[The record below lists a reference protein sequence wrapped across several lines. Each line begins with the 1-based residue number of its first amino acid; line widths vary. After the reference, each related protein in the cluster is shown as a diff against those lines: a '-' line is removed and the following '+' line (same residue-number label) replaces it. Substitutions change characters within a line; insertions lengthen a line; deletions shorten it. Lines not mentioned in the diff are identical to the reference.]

1 MIRKLYDWSLNMAAH
16 KRATPVLAAVSFTE
30 SSFFP
35 IPPDALLVPMCL
47 AKPEK
52 SFYYAFICMIASVL
66 GGIAGYA
73 IGYFFFEALAQPVLE
88 FYGKQEYFT
97 EFAENYNEWGA
108 WIVLGAGVTP
118 FPYKVI
124 TIASGVTKL
133 NLGLFIIFSV
143 IARSIRFFLVAGII
157 WKFGAPARMFVEK
170 NLQWVATAGFV
181 LLLAMFAVFKFLM

>member
-1 MIRKLYDWSLNMAAH
+1 MIRKLYDWSMNMAAH

-88 FYGKQEYFT
+88 FYGKQEYFAQ
-97 EFAENYNEWGA
+97 FAENYNEWGA

-170 NLQWVATAGFV
+170 NLQWVATVGFV